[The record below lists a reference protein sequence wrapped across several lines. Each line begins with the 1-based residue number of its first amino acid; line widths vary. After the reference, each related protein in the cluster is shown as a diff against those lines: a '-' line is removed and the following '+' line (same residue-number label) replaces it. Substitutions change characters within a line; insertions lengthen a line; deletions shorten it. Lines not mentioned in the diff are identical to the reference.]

1 MRSAAVELLLARAAW
16 ANMFLDAIEQK
27 RVGRAEIDSGRVQLL
42 AAFPDAEIRR
52 RARTLF
58 AANVDEAR
66 AAVVAKY
73 QPALAS
79 SGDVERGRTV
89 FRKQCAACHRLE
101 QFGTALGADL
111 TAIGDRGKEA
121 VLLNILDPNREVKPR
136 YLVYSVATVDGQ
148 VIAGLISGETAT
160 SITWVQSDGQA
171 RTLVRSDIDQLTSSG
186 RSFMPEGLEKQI
198 SLADMTDLLAYLGA
212 KKN

>member
-1 MRSAAVELLLARAAW
+1 LLLARPAW
-16 ANMFLDAIEQK
+16 ARTFLDAIEQK
-27 RVGRAEIDSGRVQLL
+27 QVARTEVDPGRVQLL
-42 AAFPDAEIRR
+42 EAFPDAEIRS
-52 RARTLF
+52 RAKRVF
-58 AANVDEAR
+58 AADVNEAR
-66 AAVVAKY
+66 AAVVARY
-73 QPALAS
+73 QPALATA
-79 SGDVERGRTV
+79 GDVEHGRAV

-136 YLVYSVATVDGQ
+136 YLVYTVATVDGQ

-160 SITWVQSDGQA
+160 SITFVQSDGQA
-171 RTLVRSDIDQLTSSG
+171 RTLLRSDIEELTSSG

-198 SLADMTDLLAYLGA
+198 PLTDMTDLLAYLA
-212 KKN
+212 VKK